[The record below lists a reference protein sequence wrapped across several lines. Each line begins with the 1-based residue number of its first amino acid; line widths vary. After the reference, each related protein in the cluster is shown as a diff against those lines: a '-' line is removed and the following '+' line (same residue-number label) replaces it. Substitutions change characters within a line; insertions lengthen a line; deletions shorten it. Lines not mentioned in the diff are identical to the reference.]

1 MGFCGGLRPPQNP
14 FFSPFPLPLTF
25 GGGRGEGPEVRA
37 LGRLFNERKKCKPV
51 FPAN

>member
-1 MGFCGGLRPPQNP
+1 MTVIPDNLYYM

-37 LGRLFNERKKCKPV
+37 LGRHFNDRKKCKPV